1 MSITFLEGRDLAK
14 HFGCKFIETSA
25 KVGVN
30 VDETF
35 TDLVREIRRY
45 NKVRYLLKIYS
56 PSDEPFRS
64 SKRVDQR
71 LQAAEA
77 LLDCIAMGKETTR
90 MGLMGV
96 VLAVLFSNLLYFVD

>member
-1 MSITFLEGRDLAK
+1 MF
-14 HFGCKFIETSA
+14 
-25 KVGVN
+25 V
-30 VDETF
+30 
-35 TDLVREIRRY
+35 
-45 NKVRYLLKIYS
+45 KIYS

-77 LLDCIAMGKETTR
+77 LLACIAMGKEMTR

-96 VLAVLFSNLLYFVD
+96 VLAVLFSNSPIFIVCTL